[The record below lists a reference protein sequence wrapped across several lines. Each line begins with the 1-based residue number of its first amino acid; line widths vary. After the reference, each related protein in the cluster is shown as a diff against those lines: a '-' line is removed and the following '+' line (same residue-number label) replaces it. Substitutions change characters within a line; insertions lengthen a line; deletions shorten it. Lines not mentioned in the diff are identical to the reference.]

1 MKDKSGRLEGKVAIV
16 TGGSSGIGLAS
27 VELFI
32 EEGAKVVFCDLPPNF
47 GGELTAKIGPVA
59 TRFHHTRR
67 TTGDE
72 HDGAAIADRL
82 GEAATF
88 VPADVTDAIAL
99 SNVINTA
106 LELHGHLDVLY
117 NNAGIGGFEGS
128 ITDSDED
135 VYDRLMSVNVK
146 ATWRAIKLVA
156 PHLMSRGGS
165 IINTSS
171 IAAFIGA
178 EGLVAYS
185 ATKAAIVG
193 MTRSVALEL
202 APYRIRV
209 NCVCPGRMLTPAS
222 FDSPLRDSS
231 IDPRSLEDAF
241 RAGQPL
247 PIVGLAKHIADAA
260 LWLASEES
268 EFVTGQAIIIDGG
281 LTIDKAR
288 TNVKSTMPGKD

>member
-1 MKDKSGRLEGKVAIV
+1 MGRLEGKVVII

-32 EEGAKVVFCDLPPNF
+32 AEGAKVVFCDLPPNY
-47 GGELTAKIGPVA
+47 GKELISQIGPAA

-67 TTGDE
+67 TEGDE
-72 HDGAAIADRL
+72 HDGAAIAARL
-82 GEAATF
+82 GDAATYI
-88 VPADVTDAIAL
+88 PADVTDKVGL
-99 SNVINTA
+99 GRVIDTA
-106 LELHGHLDVLY
+106 LELHGQLDVLY

-128 ITDSDED
+128 IIESDED

-146 ATWRAIKLVA
+146 ATWRAIKLAA
-156 PHLMSRGGS
+156 PHMTSSGGS

-178 EGLVAYS
+178 EGLTAYS

-222 FDSPLRDSS
+222 FDSPLRDAP
-231 IDPRSLEDAF
+231 IDPESLEEAF
-241 RAGQPL
+241 REGQPL
-247 PIVGLAKHIADAA
+247 PIVGVAKHVADAA

-268 EFVTGQAIIIDGG
+268 EFVTGQALIIDGG

-288 TNVKSTMPGKD
+288 SNTTSTMPGRN

>member
-1 MKDKSGRLEGKVAIV
+1 M
-16 TGGSSGIGLAS
+16 
-27 VELFI
+27 
-32 EEGAKVVFCDLPPNF
+32 VFCDLPPNY
-47 GGELTAKIGPVA
+47 GDELITKIGPAA

-67 TTGDE
+67 IEGDE

-82 GEAATF
+82 GAAASY
-88 VPADVTDAIAL
+88 VPADVTDKDAL
-99 SNVINTA
+99 NRVIETA
-106 LELHGHLDVLY
+106 LKLHGQLDVLY

-128 ITDSDED
+128 IIESNED

-146 ATWRAIKLVA
+146 ATWRAIKLAV

-178 EGLVAYS
+178 EGLTAYS

-193 MTRSVALEL
+193 MTRSIALEL

-222 FDSPLRDSS
+222 FDSPLRDAP
-231 IDPRSLEDAF
+231 IDPRSLEEAF
-241 RAGQPL
+241 RDGQPL
-247 PIVGLAKHIADAA
+247 PMVGLAKHVADAA

-281 LTIDKAR
+281 LTIDKSRSNA
-288 TNVKSTMPGKD
+288 KSTMPGKT